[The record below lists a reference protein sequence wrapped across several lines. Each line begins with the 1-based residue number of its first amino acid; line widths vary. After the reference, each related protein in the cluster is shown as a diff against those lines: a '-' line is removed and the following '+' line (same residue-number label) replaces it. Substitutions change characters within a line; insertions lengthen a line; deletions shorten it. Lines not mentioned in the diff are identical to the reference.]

1 MVAKL
6 PFGFAL
12 SRHRRC
18 FPIMHTAAE
27 ADPDVKVGDWGPIR
41 DLGFSELLPDA
52 HSQGSRIPFQGGK
65 KVSTC

>member
-1 MVAKL
+1 
-6 PFGFAL
+6 
-12 SRHRRC
+12 
-18 FPIMHTAAE
+18 MHTAAE

-52 HSQGSRIPFQGGK
+52 HSEGSRNPFQGGK